1 MATTRNNT
9 TKKAPAAKTAPK
21 TAAKP
26 APEKKTAAAPV
37 PDEKDSEIE
46 ALKKQVEDMKALLE
60 TAARPQ
66 IVQIGGD
73 AEKVSFLWQ
82 AEVADDNVVVFGD
95 GGMYGRI
102 VGKTGTFSVPK
113 SDLSRLLDGM
123 NRFFLDKRWL
133 IALDGLTEEERRLY
147 GVEYAEGEFIDEK
160 LYGRLTR
167 MGEDELLATY
177 KALCPEWRRMIAI
190 RFADAF
196 EDKTLK
202 VTRDA
207 LLALNKISRKD
218 NKDLPKDDIRRKGAF
233 WPIIQKLNFA
243 EDSDIE

>member
-133 IALDGLTEEERRLY
+133 IALDGLTEEELRSTLVIEDRAAAIQTACTLAQAGDVVLVAGKGHEDY
-147 GVEYAEGEFIDEK
+147 QIIKGVKYHF
-160 LYGRLTR
+160 
-167 MGEDELLATY
+167 
-177 KALCPEWRRMIAI
+177 
-190 RFADAF
+190 
-196 EDKTLK
+196 
-202 VTRDA
+202 
-207 LLALNKISRKD
+207 
-218 NKDLPKDDIRRKGAF
+218 DDHEVVK
-233 WPIIQKLNFA
+233 KYV
-243 EDSDIE
+243 

>member
-1 MATTRNNT
+1 MPKKTT
-9 TKKAPAAKTAPK
+9 AAQTAPK
-21 TAAKP
+21 KEAATETQTIEQTEAMQAATAGYTEDQVQKMIAKAVAEALAAQP
-26 APEKKTAAAPV
+26 KPEAAAPAIPAANEV
-37 PDEKDSEIE
+37 VTMRFFDEVNDRNVVYLGKDGKYGQIIGKRWTGQIPKL
-46 ALKKQVEDMKALLE
+46 AFIGDFR
-60 TAARPQ
+60 TPQ
-66 IVQIGGD
+66 IQ
-73 AEKVSFLWQ
+73 
-82 AEVADDNVVVFGD
+82 
-95 GGMYGRI
+95 
-102 VGKTGTFSVPK
+102 
-113 SDLSRLLDGM
+113 RLLADR
-123 NRFFLDKRWL
+123 NL
-133 IALDGLTEEERRLY
+133 IVLDGLTEEERRLY